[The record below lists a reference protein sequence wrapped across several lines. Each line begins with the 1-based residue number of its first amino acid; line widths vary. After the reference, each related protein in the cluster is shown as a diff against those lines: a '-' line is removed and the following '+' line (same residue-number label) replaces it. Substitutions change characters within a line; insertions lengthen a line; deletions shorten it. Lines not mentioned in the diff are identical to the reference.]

1 MGILGSLFLVF
12 PFRIVLS
19 FLSPTKEG
27 FQRDFGLGRNQRVRY
42 SSFFFFFLSS
52 SAAVRGKKDGDREHP
67 DDFHKIKL
75 L

>member
-1 MGILGSLFLVF
+1 MIT
-12 PFRIVLS
+12 IVMC
-19 FLSPTKEG
+19 FWIFSPTKEG

-42 SSFFFFFLSS
+42 SSFFFLSS
-52 SAAVRGKKDGDREHP
+52 SSSSSVAVRGKKDGDREHP